1 MVEDQDLLYGP
12 QEMQSAALIE
22 ANLKTT
28 ESELAHAQTALAH
41 EREQREVMEAAL
53 NAKVADAEV
62 VRDSSQAENSD
73 LKERLAGKLIF
84 CCYTAFPLVLLFFLF

>member
-1 MVEDQDLLYGP
+1 
-12 QEMQSAALIE
+12 MQSAALIE

-28 ESELAHAQTALAH
+28 ESELAQVWAALAH

>member
-1 MVEDQDLLYGP
+1 
-12 QEMQSAALIE
+12 MQSAALIE

-28 ESELAHAQTALAH
+28 ESELAQALAALAH